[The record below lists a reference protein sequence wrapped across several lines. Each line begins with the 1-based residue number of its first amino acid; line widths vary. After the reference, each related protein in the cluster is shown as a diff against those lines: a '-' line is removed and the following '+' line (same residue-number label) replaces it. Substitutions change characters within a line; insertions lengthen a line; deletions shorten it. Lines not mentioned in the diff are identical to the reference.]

1 MQKKLST
8 RVRLLF
14 LGFFALGIF
23 IVYGLLLMT
32 YQVVHGAEYRAQM
45 NRTTVTRITIDAAR
59 GNILDRNGVLLATN
73 EIGLN
78 VVFYYSSLQ
87 SGSENEIIAGLITLF
102 EEKGEEYT
110 DLLPLSDDGTSFL
123 PDTEKEVE
131 TLKSALG
138 LNVYA
143 TAENC
148 LYHLIE
154 QYDIDGYDTEMA
166 RKIAGVRYSMYQS
179 DFSVNNNVYRF
190 AQDISYD
197 LALTLKELSYR
208 FPGVEIE
215 ETDLRIYPEGDTAPH
230 LVGTIGA
237 MSAEEYADTYKDAG
251 YPMNAYVGKFG
262 IEKEYESILH
272 GEEGILAV
280 ERNAKTGEILS
291 EVVTEAPQAGSDV
304 VLTIDSVYQQKLQ
317 EILDNHLAALREE
330 QEGEDGNHAEGGA
343 IVVLDARN
351 GDVLAMVTSPSYDIN
366 DFFTEY
372 DTISTAEYNPL
383 TNRAIS
389 GLYRPGSTFKTV
401 VAAAGLSENIITP
414 TQTVYCAHVYTY
426 YDYIPGNTF
435 HPTCLGTHGN
445 IAVSD
450 ALTVSCNIF
459 FYEVGRLLGI
469 DTINRYAN
477 AFGLGVDTGLELYSH
492 PGYLSSPE
500 RSEELGTEWFQGNV
514 VQASIGQMDTA
525 VTPLQLAVQA
535 MTLANKGSRY
545 QAHLVK
551 EIQYQDETVSQTTP
565 QVLSEISLSDENYQ
579 AILNGMIGAANRVTG
594 EYALTN
600 LGYAVALKTGT
611 PQVTTETYNSV
622 AIGFAPADN
631 PVLAFGIVL
640 EEGEYANQLVRQI
653 LDAYTDLYGNF

>member
-23 IVYGLLLMT
+23 VVYGLLLMT
-32 YQVVHGAEYRAQM
+32 YQVVHGAEYREQM
-45 NRTTVTRITIDAAR
+45 NRTTVTRISVDAAR
-59 GNILDRNGVLLATN
+59 GNIIDRNGVLLATN
-73 EIGLN
+73 EVGLN
-78 VVFYYSSLQ
+78 IVFYYSSLP
-87 SGSENEIIAGLITLF
+87 SGEENDIIAQLIALC
-102 EEKGEEYT
+102 EEKGEEYI

-123 PDTEKEVE
+123 PDAEDEIE
-131 TLKSALG
+131 TLRSALG

-148 LYHLIE
+148 LYYLIE
-154 QYDIDGYDTEMA
+154 QYDIQGYDTQMT
-166 RKIAGVRYSMYQS
+166 RKIAGVRYSMYRS
-179 DFSVNNNVYRF
+179 EFSVNNNVYRF
-190 AQDISYD
+190 AENVSYD
-197 LALTLKELSYR
+197 LALTFKELSYR

-215 ETDLRIYPEGDTAPH
+215 ETDLRIYPEGKTAPH
-230 LVGTIGA
+230 IVGTIGA
-237 MSAEEYADTYKDAG
+237 MNAEEYADTYKDAG

-262 IEKEYESILH
+262 IEKEYESVLH
-272 GEEGILAV
+272 GEEGILTV

-291 EVVTEAPQAGSDV
+291 EVITEPPKAGSDV
-304 VLTIDSVYQQKLQ
+304 VLTVDSVYQQKLQ
-317 EILDNHLAALREE
+317 EILNIHLDALREE
-330 QEGEDGNHAEGGA
+330 QEGKEGNHAEGGA
-343 IVVLDARN
+343 IVVLNAKT
-351 GDVLAMVTSPSYDIN
+351 GEVLAAVTAPSYDIN

-383 TNRAIS
+383 TNRAFS

-401 VAAAGLSENIITP
+401 VASAGLTEGIITP
-414 TQTVYCAHVYTY
+414 TQTVYCARVYTY
-426 YDYIPGNTF
+426 YNYIPGNTF

-535 MTLANKGSRY
+535 MTLANRGKRY

-551 EIQYQDETVSQTTP
+551 EIQYQGEVLSVTEPT
-565 QVLSEISLSDENYQ
+565 VLSEITLSDENYQ

-594 EYALTN
+594 EYALTD
-600 LGYAVALKTGT
+600 LGYTVAIKTGT
-611 PQVTTETYNSV
+611 PQVTNDTYNSV
-622 AIGFAPADN
+622 AIGFAPADD

-640 EEGEYANQLVRQI
+640 EEGEYANRLVRQL
-653 LDAYTDLYGNF
+653 LDAYTDLYGDF